1 MAEDPEQAKRSQHHK
16 AFREPEAVARLRQDN
31 FKMLRVGLER
41 EGIAPENLDAH
52 FRNWVT
58 KPTRSG
64 CPAGTKCVG
73 V

>member
-1 MAEDPEQAKRSQHHK
+1 LLGARSI
-16 AFREPEAVARLRQDN
+16 VSL
-31 FKMLRVGLER
+31 
-41 EGIAPENLDAH
+41 I